1 VRQCYCYL
9 SIFVFESAHSLMS
22 ILTYTYLAVN
32 RRHRAAQL
40 AGRASVQLH
49 TLIFFAG
56 GEDGGEGGGAKEE
69 DAYVL
74 DVETSDNAEP
84 SFRVMVP
91 RYGIEGKVRLSN
103 IDKDLRLVRD
113 PERHRLGYKDVTGKM
128 LASVAVFDK
137 VLVRIWIRSSR
148 DRKVLI
154 VDLLEPKI
162 LTSGASKNKRLGSYY
177 LYH

>member
-1 VRQCYCYL
+1 
-9 SIFVFESAHSLMS
+9 M
-22 ILTYTYLAVN
+22 
-32 RRHRAAQL
+32 
-40 AGRASVQLH
+40 
-49 TLIFFAG
+49 G

-113 PERHRLGYKDVTGKM
+113 Q
-128 LASVAVFDK
+128 
-137 VLVRIWIRSSR
+137 R
-148 DRKVLI
+148 DI
-154 VDLLEPKI
+154 
-162 LTSGASKNKRLGSYY
+162 N
-177 LYH
+177 

>member
-1 VRQCYCYL
+1 
-9 SIFVFESAHSLMS
+9 M
-22 ILTYTYLAVN
+22 N

-56 GEDGGEGGGAKEE
+56 GEDEEEGSGDGGGGAKEE

-74 DVETSDNAEP
+74 DVETSDTTEP

-91 RYGIEGKVRLSN
+91 RYGIEGKVRLPN
-103 IDKDLRLVRD
+103 LDKDECLVRD
-113 PERHRLGYKDVTGKM
+113 PEKQRLLYKDASTGEI

-137 VLVRIWIRSSR
+137 VRVKIWVKSSR
-148 DRKVLI
+148 DRKELI
-154 VDLLEPKI
+154 VDLLDPMIFSTAGKPKKKKQK
-162 LTSGASKNKRLGSYY
+162 TKQ
-177 LYH
+177 